1 MENTND
7 TNDMINETEKPKR
20 TRRAPE
26 APTPPE
32 GFVFTLEAAAK
43 HCGVSI
49 ATLRKRIVDG
59 HLGWYAPEE
68 TGWTYGELFAIEDLD
83 RVRDMGSLRKGRV
96 ASGAP
101 KAVKVPGRRGR
112 PLQMVN
118 PRHRDVEAVAV
129 TSSGYVS
136 EDVEIG

>member
-1 MENTND
+1 MENEMMND
-7 TNDMINETEKPKR
+7 TETTETKKR

-32 GFVFTLEAAAK
+32 GFVFTLESAAK
-43 HCGVSI
+43 YCGMSI
-49 ATLRKRIVDG
+49 ATLRNRIVKG
-59 HLGWYAPEE
+59 LLGWYTPEE
-68 TGWTYGELFAIEDLD
+68 TGWTHGDLFAVSDLD
-83 RVRDMGSLRKGRV
+83 KIRELGSLRKGRA

-101 KAVKVPGRRGR
+101 KAAKVPGRRGR

-118 PRHRDVEAVAV
+118 PRHAVAAV
-129 TSSGYVS
+129 THSAGYVS